1 MKLDDSVSFR
11 VHHLYSFRNVQ
22 IDKFWL
28 VHANTDFDCQLFKK
42 IKQWI
47 QKITEHLFRALNNLC
62 AFSNE
67 ICTKHEFW
75 SYLWYSV
82 TLKFVEIC
90 FNNSTLMHS
99 WKNHSIEGPQTYL
112 LHLKLHSEHILTW
125 SRNAWNT
132 SEGNKMNSSILRR
145 INPENIQKSKKT
157 SQKTT
162 AYWTAL
168 NRIERSILKT
178 KSFSLM
184 QAINIT

>member
-1 MKLDDSVSFR
+1 MHVRFAFSLSCEMKLDDSVSFR

-99 WKNHSIEGPQTYL
+99 WKITAL
-112 LHLKLHSEHILTW
+112 KDLKLIYCTW
-125 SRNAWNT
+125 NCTANIFWLEAGMLET
-132 SEGNKMNSSILRR
+132 PLKGIKWIVQFWEG
-145 INPENIQKSKKT
+145 
-157 SQKTT
+157 
-162 AYWTAL
+162 
-168 NRIERSILKT
+168 
-178 KSFSLM
+178 
-184 QAINIT
+184 